1 MAGKLLD
8 DSKKDRPDAMRFV
21 VMFTDGLP
29 TFYLAGTDNTPAN
42 VKGPG
47 SDSPDACFGYAQEE
61 YNRVIG
67 GITSYGGI
75 GRNNRDYYY
84 SNAGTVK
91 NPPKPRHAD
100 AKFYSVGFT
109 SSDTTDNNMMINFLS
124 STQNVMKIKDD
135 KDKKKF
141 SDKYCTGSTAA
152 IGTIFGDITN
162 QIKQSISSIVDNAVI
177 SDVVSDEFVI
187 PNNVGSNVK
196 VSVNNTKI
204 KDSEVLS
211 SMVKSVNG
219 QNIVFDLS
227 KVPQEIDK
235 NGMVKISVSFF
246 VNVRDKYFSGNKI
259 NTNNGDAVLNYK
271 DPKTHNQATP
281 IKVKSP
287 TVDIAPV
294 EGMLYVSKYVDL
306 KGISK
311 ADKTSNEFPIY
322 IEKVAN
328 PKTATQADLSRY
340 AFNVTAGTT
349 STMDFYLRGQST
361 DITKINNA
369 LDMGKN
375 YITAGTY
382 KASEIV
388 PMDYQKASIQYS
400 YTGNDNDW
408 TTGDTF
414 EITKEH
420 NKVYIKVTNN
430 LVNNTYWRD
439 SSNSKNEFKLAE

>member
-1 MAGKLLD
+1 
-8 DSKKDRPDAMRFV
+8 
-21 VMFTDGLP
+21 
-29 TFYLAGTDNTPAN
+29 
-42 VKGPG
+42 
-47 SDSPDACFGYAQEE
+47 
-61 YNRVIG
+61 
-67 GITSYGGI
+67 
-75 GRNNRDYYY
+75 
-84 SNAGTVK
+84 
-91 NPPKPRHAD
+91 
-100 AKFYSVGFT
+100 
-109 SSDTTDNNMMINFLS
+109 
-124 STQNVMKIKDD
+124 
-135 KDKKKF
+135 
-141 SDKYCTGSTAA
+141 
-152 IGTIFGDITN
+152 
-162 QIKQSISSIVDNAVI
+162 
-177 SDVVSDEFVI
+177 
-187 PNNVGSNVK
+187 
-196 VSVNNTKI
+196 
-204 KDSEVLS
+204 
-211 SMVKSVNG
+211 
-219 QNIVFDLS
+219 
-227 KVPQEIDK
+227 
-235 NGMVKISVSFF
+235 
-246 VNVRDKYFSGNKI
+246 
-259 NTNNGDAVLNYK
+259 
-271 DPKTHNQATP
+271 
-281 IKVKSP
+281 
-287 TVDIAPV
+287 
-294 EGMLYVSKYVDL
+294 MLYVSKYVDL